1 MHKMAF
7 LMLQFDPEGI
17 RVQWERVKM
26 KAYKLQFV
34 MYSPSESTEPDK
46 YMAEIPALP
55 GCRVWGD
62 TPEDAID
69 ILQDVA
75 AGIIETHIERGY
87 DLPDEVKDALIVS
100 GNSNE
105 LVVSV

>member
-1 MHKMAF
+1 
-7 LMLQFDPEGI
+7 
-17 RVQWERVKM
+17 M

-34 MYSPSESTEPDK
+34 MYDPSESTEPDK

-62 TPEDAID
+62 TPEDALD

-75 AGIIETHIERGY
+75 AAIIETHIERCY
-87 DLPDEVKDALIVS
+87 ELPEEVEKALIVS

>member
-1 MHKMAF
+1 
-7 LMLQFDPEGI
+7 
-17 RVQWERVKM
+17 M

-34 MYSPSESTEPDK
+34 MYDPSESTEPDK

-62 TPEDAID
+62 TPEDALD

-75 AGIIETHIERGY
+75 AAIIETHIERGY
-87 DLPDEVKDALIVS
+87 KLPEEAQSRTPQSI
-100 GNSNE
+100 
-105 LVVSV
+105 

>member
-1 MHKMAF
+1 
-7 LMLQFDPEGI
+7 
-17 RVQWERVKM
+17 M
-26 KAYKLQFV
+26 KAYKLQYV
-34 MYSPSESTEPDK
+34 LYDPSESTEPDK

-62 TPEDAID
+62 TPEDAIE

-75 AGIIETHIERGY
+75 AAIIETNIERGY
-87 DLPDEVKDALIVS
+87 GLPKEVDDALLLS
-100 GNSNE
+100 DSPNE

>member
-1 MHKMAF
+1 
-7 LMLQFDPEGI
+7 MLQFHPEGI
-17 RVQWERVKM
+17 EFSGSKFDM

-34 MYSPSESTEPDK
+34 MYYPSQSTEPDK

-75 AGIIETHIERGY
+75 AAIIETHIERGY
-87 DLPDEVKDALIVS
+87 PLPTL
-100 GNSNE
+100 
-105 LVVSV
+105 

>member
-1 MHKMAF
+1 
-7 LMLQFDPEGI
+7 
-17 RVQWERVKM
+17 M

-34 MYSPSESTEPDK
+34 IYDPSESTEPDK

-62 TPEDAID
+62 TPEDTID

-87 DLPDEVKDALIVS
+87 DLPDEVKKALIVS
-100 GNSNE
+100 DSSNE
-105 LVVSV
+105 LVVAV

>member
-1 MHKMAF
+1 MHNMAF
-7 LMLQFDPEGI
+7 LMLQLDPEGI
-17 RVQWERVKM
+17 RLKWERVKM

-34 MYSPSESTEPDK
+34 MYNPSESTEPDK

-62 TPEDAID
+62 TPEDTID

-87 DLPDEVKDALIVS
+87 DLPFP
-100 GNSNE
+100 
-105 LVVSV
+105 

>member
-1 MHKMAF
+1 
-7 LMLQFDPEGI
+7 
-17 RVQWERVKM
+17 M

-34 MYSPSESTEPDK
+34 MYDPSESTEPDK

-62 TPEDAID
+62 TPGDALD

-75 AGIIETHIERGY
+75 AAIIETHIERGY
-87 DLPDEVKDALIVS
+87 ELPEEAQSRTPQSI
-100 GNSNE
+100 
-105 LVVSV
+105 

>member
-1 MHKMAF
+1 
-7 LMLQFDPEGI
+7 
-17 RVQWERVKM
+17 M
-26 KAYKLQFV
+26 KTYKLRFV
-34 MYSPSESTEPDK
+34 LYDPSESTEPDK

-62 TPEDAID
+62 TPSDVLD

-75 AGIIETHIERGY
+75 AGIIETYMERGY
-87 DLPDEVKDALIVS
+87 ELPDAVKNALVVPD
-100 GNSNE
+100 NANE